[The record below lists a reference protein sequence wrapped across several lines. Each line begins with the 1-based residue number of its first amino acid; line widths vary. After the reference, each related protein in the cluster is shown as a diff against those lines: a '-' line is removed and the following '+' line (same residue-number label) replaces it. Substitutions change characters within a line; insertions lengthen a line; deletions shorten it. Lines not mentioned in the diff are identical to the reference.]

1 MGRRTVKKNLLVL
14 MAATVMLCIGLRP
27 ASASLIGMPLHLK
40 AAIDLSE
47 VNASN
52 PACQFYTDDVFAGPL
67 LVRGC

>member
-1 MGRRTVKKNLLVL
+1 MKKNLLVL
-14 MAATVMLCIGLRP
+14 AATTVMLCICLHS

-40 AAIDLSE
+40 AVIDLAE